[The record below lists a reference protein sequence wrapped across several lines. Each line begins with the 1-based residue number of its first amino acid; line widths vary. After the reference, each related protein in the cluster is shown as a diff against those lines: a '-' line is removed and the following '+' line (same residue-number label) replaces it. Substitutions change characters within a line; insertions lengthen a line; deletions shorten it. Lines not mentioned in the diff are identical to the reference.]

1 MKLKQ
6 NLFTILFLTISTIG
20 IAQDYKNE
28 LKKEF
33 NDYLSTIVNMEFE
46 KSMEYIIPEFFEIIP
61 KSQMIKVM
69 KQAFNNPSM
78 EIEITNPKIIEV
90 KDKKE
95 IENKY
100 YSLLTYSNQ
109 MNMKIEGEDEETE
122 DEKTTRINLTKLS
135 LENTFGSENVEYNKE
150 TDFFQIQSQKDVYGI
165 SNNGENNWKFLVVE
179 KKQKMILEKLLPK
192 ELSEKI

>member
-1 MKLKQ
+1 MKLKR
-6 NLFTILFLTISTIG
+6 NLFTILFLTISAIG

-46 KSMEYIIPEFFEIIP
+46 KSMEYIVPEFFEIIP

-69 KQAFNNPSM
+69 KMTFNNPDM
-78 EIEITNPKIIEV
+78 EFEIKNPKILKV
-90 KDKKE
+90 NDKKE
-95 IENKY
+95 IEKKY

-109 MNMKIEGEDEETE
+109 MNMKIKGEEGETK

-135 LENTFGSENVEYNKE
+135 LESTFGSENVVYNEK
-150 TDFFQIQSQKDVYGI
+150 TDFFEIQSQKDVYGI
-165 SNNGENNWKFLVVE
+165 SENGEKNWKFLVIE

>member
-69 KQAFNNPSM
+69 KQAFNNPGM
-78 EIEITNPKIIEV
+78 EIEIKNPKIIEV

-109 MNMKIEGEDEETE
+109 MNMKIDGEDEETE

-135 LENTFGSENVEYNKE
+135 LESTFGSENVEYNKE
-150 TDFFQIQSQKDVYGI
+150 TEFFEIQSQKDVYGI
-165 SNNGENNWKFLVVE
+165 SKNGENNWKFLVVE

>member
-6 NLFTILFLTISTIG
+6 KLFTILFLTISTIG

-46 KSMEYIIPEFFEIIP
+46 KSMEYIVPEFFEIIP

-69 KQAFNNPSM
+69 KQAFNNPGV
-78 EIEITNPKIIEV
+78 EIEITNPKIIGI
-90 KDKKE
+90 KDKEE
-95 IENKY
+95 IESKY

-109 MNMKIEGEDEETE
+109 MNMKIDGESEETK

-135 LENTFGSENVEYNKE
+135 LESTFGSENVEYNEKTE
-150 TDFFQIQSQKDVYGI
+150 FFKIYSEKKVYGI
-165 SNNGENNWKFLVVE
+165 SKNGKSNWKFLVLE
-179 KKQKMILEKLLPK
+179 KGSKIILDKLLPK
-192 ELSEKI
+192 ELAEKI

>member
-6 NLFTILFLTISTIG
+6 TLFTILFLTISAIG
-20 IAQDYKNE
+20 IAQDYKDE

-33 NDYLSTIVNMEFE
+33 KDYLGTIVNMEFE

-61 KSQMIKVM
+61 KSQMIKIM
-69 KQAFNNPSM
+69 KQAFNNPGI
-78 EIEITNPKIIEV
+78 EIEIINPKIIEV

-109 MNMKIEGEDEETE
+109 MNMKIEVEDEETE
-122 DEKTTRINLTKLS
+122 GEKTTRINLTKLS
-135 LENTFGSENVEYNKE
+135 LESTFGSKNVEYNEE
-150 TDFFQIQSQKDVYGI
+150 TEFYQIQSQKDVYGI
-165 SNNGENNWKFLVVE
+165 SKNGENNWKFLVVE